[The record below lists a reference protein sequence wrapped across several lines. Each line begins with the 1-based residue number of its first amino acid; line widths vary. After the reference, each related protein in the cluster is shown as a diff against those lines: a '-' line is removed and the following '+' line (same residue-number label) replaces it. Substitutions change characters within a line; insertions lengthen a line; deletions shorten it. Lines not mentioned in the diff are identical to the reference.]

1 MSCLNK
7 PKATI
12 FTERSKND
20 SSLRAGT
27 FNARSLKS
35 NIKKITI
42 IQDFEQY
49 RLAILGLTETWLNGA
64 GVDTYDNGHVLYR
77 SGGSSSRAG
86 VGLLIN
92 KKLINNVESYRFISE
107 RMISVRLRDGPR
119 PDSNCLTVVCCYAPT
134 LQCSTSHPQEL
145 DDFYSALRGIA
156 REVSRRDEKFL

>member
-20 SSLRAGT
+20 SPLRAGT

-49 RLAILGLTETWLNGA
+49 RLDILGLTETWLNGA

-86 VGLLIN
+86 VSPSSHQQETN
-92 KKLINNVESYRFISE
+92 K
-107 RMISVRLRDGPR
+107 MW
-119 PDSNCLTVVCCYAPT
+119 
-134 LQCSTSHPQEL
+134 
-145 DDFYSALRGIA
+145 
-156 REVSRRDEKFL
+156 SRTNLSPNG